1 MVVKHL
7 PETKSEQLC
16 CGKYSSNKGKH
27 AIKIIIAILFQL
39 YGTIMCIRLFV
50 AESGVQKLRFV
61 SFTFVHNLSNF
72 EKYRKYV
79 LILSTCSIMKYL
91 YCTDPIILLL

>member
-16 CGKYSSNKGKH
+16 CGKYSIHKGKH
-27 AIKIIIAILFQL
+27 AIKIIIAILLQL
-39 YGTIMCIRLFV
+39 YGTITCIRLFV

-61 SFTFVHNLSNF
+61 SFTFVRNLANF
-72 EKYRKYV
+72 EKYRK
-79 LILSTCSIMKYL
+79 LR
-91 YCTDPIILLL
+91 TDNHCPLAQL